1 MPSCNP
7 SLSNIRDVVSCE
19 ILKFLAIPLL
29 LAPDCSLISCRTVS
43 STASVHAHRRLFR
56 LILIA
61 ANDPLSH
68 SCRWMRENIWW
79 CGTGRLGKRAA
90 SDCLARRHLLLLSN
104 DDWLHASN
112 SYTYLRELC
121 TLSALYITMRLFAL
135 ILSYVKSPFFSPIP
149 YLTTKYWWW
158 ILNHSVF
165 QFLWFLISQK
175 FISGSQYCNHLEGHI
190 IQIKNPVN
198 LKLVKQ
204 FA

>member
-90 SDCLARRHLLLLSN
+90 SNCLARRHLLLLSN

-112 SYTYLRELC
+112 SY
-121 TLSALYITMRLFAL
+121 A
-135 ILSYVKSPFFSPIP
+135 
-149 YLTTKYWWW
+149 YLTLCGTRKLQFFYVE
-158 ILNHSVF
+158 ILPEFKNRHMPKIVNAICK
-165 QFLWFLISQK
+165 Q
-175 FISGSQYCNHLEGHI
+175 I
-190 IQIKNPVN
+190 IIK
-198 LKLVKQ
+198 KII
-204 FA
+204 